1 MRLFVRLETLEYL
14 KRGGRI
20 SAASAFVGGML
31 SIKPVL
37 TLNGEGKLETVGK
50 ARGIKQSHKMMNDSI
65 LACGGIDFSM
75 PVVMTYAGDLNDGAV
90 QRFLDDS
97 TETVGCHADRIK
109 RGQLGCVIGTHT
121 GPGAIV
127 IAFVPKKA

>member
-1 MRLFVRLETLEYL
+1 VSDGTFRFSANPKSQNHNIKETPHE
-14 KRGGRI
+14 RENHR
-20 SAASAFVGGML
+20 
-31 SIKPVL
+31 
-37 TLNGEGKLETVGK
+37 
-50 ARGIKQSHKMMNDSI
+50 I

-97 TETVGCHADRIK
+97 TETIGCHADRIK